1 MSSASLH
8 ARTPSEARLF
18 NLGWKDL
25 QERRSGTSG
34 TSRCSSSGSPSQS
47 PHEYDSDS
55 EEDQERDFPMLT
67 PSIIEE
73 EEDAFARAAAKAL
86 QQLQS
91 GGVVPA
97 GGAPRAIL
105 RPSLHSQSLLGPD
118 YSLDFVHKRHDVDWC
133 SQQHLPQASSPYTNA
148 SASDGG
154 YWSPASLSS
163 FGSSSSGGSYS
174 SISSR
179 EGEDGVDD
187 YIFSKSCSAEA
198 TTPSSVSSLAARR
211 GRPMRIKLPPRPNS
225 FGSISPPAAERPEA
239 TRNFDSLHRPV
250 GVSGLT
256 NNFSGISLRCDKNEF
271 ESDLDR
277 PLRFKSR
284 SPSKHGFAF

>member
-18 NLGWKDL
+18 NLCWKDL
-25 QERRSGTSG
+25 QERRSGTCG

-47 PHEYDSDS
+47 LHEYDSDS
-55 EEDQERDFPMLT
+55 EEDQDPDFPMLT

-73 EEDAFARAAAKAL
+73 EEDAFVRAAAKAL

-105 RPSLHSQSLLGPD
+105 RPSLNSQSLFGPD
-118 YSLDFVHKRHDVDWC
+118 YSFDYVHKHHDVDWC
-133 SQQHLPQASSPYTNA
+133 SQQDSPQASSYTNA

-163 FGSSSSGGSYS
+163 SGSSSSGGSYS

-187 YIFSKSCSAEA
+187 YIFSKPCSAES

-225 FGSISPPAAERPEA
+225 FGSISPPDPAAERPEA
-239 TRNFDSLHRPV
+239 TRNFNSLHRPV
-250 GVSGLT
+250 GVS
-256 NNFSGISLRCDKNEF
+256 NNFAGISLRCDKNEF